1 MEKRIGLE
9 PIEGVQAR
17 LLPCKDLVG
26 NKGQIEGLP
35 GNPRSIKLGELRKL
49 VQSIRD
55 YPGMVG
61 LRELLVYPHK
71 GKYVVIGGNQRL
83 AALKQLGYSEVPCK
97 VIPEGVSPDVLK
109 AYMLR
114 DNAHFGEWDF
124 DKIAVSS
131 IGRVDLELARVKIPD
146 MDIGE
151 MARESVKRARW
162 HAAVGESQAAAVN
175 EVPADSAD
183 VGSRVDSADAGRRVG
198 SADGMNSTGGA
209 VWEEAVCDL
218 APRQALYNRTD
229 FSFLASFKKSAEG
242 IALSDIKGDR
252 DNVTLFAEAAYSLV
266 RNVLRMRSADGWCIV
281 TTPSRRHKDWNF
293 SESVCESLAQ
303 KLGVPFHRGF
313 AIAKNRGRIEP
324 QFTPLYDIEES
335 NVILY
340 DDIMTTGTTLRAM
353 MDLLP
358 GKNVVAIVGINNN

>member
-131 IGRVDLELARVKIPD
+131 IGRVDLELARVKIPE

-162 HAAVGESQAAAVN
+162 HAAAGKSQATAVN

-183 VGSRVDSADAGRRVG
+183 ADSRTDSADGGSRGDSADAGL
-198 SADGMNSTGGA
+198 NSTGGG
-209 VWEEAVCDL
+209 CL
-218 APRQALYNRTD
+218 GGSSLRPR
-229 FSFLASFKKSAEG
+229 
-242 IALSDIKGDR
+242 
-252 DNVTLFAEAAYSLV
+252 
-266 RNVLRMRSADGWCIV
+266 
-281 TTPSRRHKDWNF
+281 TPSGVVQQGGLFLFGIVQKECGGYCAKRYKGGQGQCDV
-293 SESVCESLAQ
+293 VC
-303 KLGVPFHRGF
+303 G
-313 AIAKNRGRIEP
+313 GRIFP
-324 QFTPLYDIEES
+324 CS
-335 NVILY
+335 
-340 DDIMTTGTTLRAM
+340 
-353 MDLLP
+353 
-358 GKNVVAIVGINNN
+358 